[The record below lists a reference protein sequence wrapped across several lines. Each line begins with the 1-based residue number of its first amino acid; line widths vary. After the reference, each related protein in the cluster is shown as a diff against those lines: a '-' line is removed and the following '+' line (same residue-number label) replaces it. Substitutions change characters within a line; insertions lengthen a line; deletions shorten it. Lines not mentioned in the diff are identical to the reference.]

1 MLAERGILLI
11 PDMLANVGGVTV
23 SYFEWLKNL
32 EHIITGRMTKKYTEE
47 KNKRLI
53 AMLGYK
59 FPENSPVL
67 QHLKGASEYDIVLS
81 GLEEIMVTATK
92 ENWQYASKRNLTLRE
107 ACLGNSLKK
116 LSSRFEESGLNFI

>member
-32 EHIITGRMTKKYTEE
+32 DHIITGRMTKKHTEK
-47 KNKRLI
+47 KNRQLI
-53 AMLGYK
+53 DMLGYK
-59 FPENSPVL
+59 FPENSPVMK
-67 QHLKGASEYDIVLS
+67 HLKGASEHDIVLS

-92 ENWQYASKRNLTLRE
+92 ENWNYAAKRNLTLRE

-116 LSSRFEESGLNFI
+116 LSSRFEESGMLL